1 MSYRPNREE
10 NEETIRVLVD
20 RYPKCFFAEPRLR
33 RPLKKNIT
41 ADVQQDGFPATY
53 ELIAGAVE
61 WYQSHFGYQY
71 SLETGARRINL
82 NGKEVGTVTEQEHL
96 AAEKKIKEGKAFLAE
111 RKNATLQ
118 TLYAADQIR
127 DDHLKKLDAPTMK
140 AKAATTEPAPPAQI
154 SPELTRLHEALLAA
168 NAALTGPGDPELQRA
183 MATAALGVM
192 AREARRL
199 MDATADS
206 K

>member
-10 NEETIRVLVD
+10 NEETIRMLVD
-20 RYPKCFFAEPRLR
+20 RYPKCFFADPRLR

-41 ADVQQDGFPATY
+41 ADLQQDGLPATY

-96 AAEKKIKEGKAFLAE
+96 AAEKKVKEGKAFLAE

-118 TLYAADQIR
+118 TLYATDQIR
-127 DDHLKKLDAPTMK
+127 DDHLKKLDAP
-140 AKAATTEPAPPAQI
+140 
-154 SPELTRLHEALLAA
+154 R
-168 NAALTGPGDPELQRA
+168 
-183 MATAALGVM
+183 
-192 AREARRL
+192 
-199 MDATADS
+199 
-206 K
+206 